1 VNKLEAVVLL
11 LLILA
16 AVYALMYFGWW
27 RRTRRHPSAAVAT
40 ALPQRA
46 GTGGVASRGTYIS
59 TTTDQSRYDRVATGG
74 LTGLGVR
81 SAATMLVD
89 DEGVSYERQGADDL
103 RLDRSRIE
111 TVRRDRGMAGKFIG
125 QDRMVVVTW
134 RGDGGVG
141 VGGDLAEAAGEAERF
156 ETGFLPRHAADAD
169 ALIEA
174 VTRLLPQHT
183 VTSDGEQ

>member
-1 VNKLEAVVLL
+1 MTRLEAVLLL

-40 ALPQRA
+40 AGAEHA
-46 GTGGVASRGTYIS
+46 GAGGIASRGTYIS
-59 TTTDQSRYDRVATGG
+59 TTTDQSRFDRVATGG

-89 DEGVSYERQGADDL
+89 DEGVSYERQGAADL

-134 RGDGGVG
+134 HGDPNDPVG
-141 VGGDLAEAAGEAERF
+141 DDGEEAVERF
-156 ETGFLPRHAADAD
+156 ETGFLPRHAADAE
-169 ALIEA
+169 ALIGA

-183 VTSDGEQ
+183 ATTDGDQ